1 MQLSRIITFGAAV
14 LALAWLAPTW
24 NVAGQGARTTPA
36 AASAQLIEDLVA
48 GNRILANEGV
58 LDGYGHISARHDKNP
73 NRFLLSRDL
82 APALV
87 TAADLMEFDLN
98 GDPVEA
104 QGRRM
109 YQERFIHA
117 AIYKTRPDVRV
128 VIHSHTPSILPFAS
142 STVELRPMYHMA
154 DFLVPGVPVWDIR
167 RSEGSIGM
175 LVNTPR
181 LGASLADALGDKA
194 VALMRGHGAVIVG
207 PSVGETVSRGVILD
221 VNARV
226 QSQAM
231 ALGGTLRYLTPQDLG
246 VPTSAP
252 QAGSAYP
259 RSWEAWKQKAMGK

>member
-1 MQLSRIITFGAAV
+1 MPRIVTVGAAV
-14 LALAWLAPTW
+14 MAIAWLAWTQ
-24 NVAGQGARTTPA
+24 NVAGQAARTAPAPA
-36 AASAQLIEDLVA
+36 AANPQLIEDLVA

-73 NRFLLSRDL
+73 NHFLLSRDL

-87 TAADLMEFDLN
+87 TAADLMELDLN
-98 GDPVEA
+98 GDPIEA
-104 QGRRM
+104 QPRRM
-109 YQERFIHA
+109 YQERYIHA
-117 AIYKTRPDVRV
+117 AIYKARPDVKV
-128 VIHSHTPSILPFAS
+128 VIHSHTPSVLAFAS

-154 DFLVPGVPVWDIR
+154 DFLVPGVPVWEIR
-167 RSEGSIGM
+167 RSEDSLGM

-181 LGASLADALGDKA
+181 LGASLATALGDKT
-194 VALMRGHGAVIVG
+194 VALLRGHGAVIVG
-207 PSVGETVSRGVILD
+207 PTIGETVARGVILD

-226 QSQAM
+226 QTAAI

-252 QAGSAYP
+252 QPGSAYP